1 MLVAHG
7 PHFEDNAAGGMHDPS
22 LPLSFSPSSVF
33 GRRKSTLSRETL
45 SLSSIVSPERQCIRV
60 GSVCTHRR
68 IASSCVFCFAS
79 FCLGSKVRFR
89 GSIRSQS

>member
-33 GRRKSTLSRETL
+33 GRRKSTFSRETL
-45 SLSSIVSPERQCIRV
+45 SLSSNASERQCIRV